1 MHEWALAES
10 VIKTL
15 KTEKRNIHSAEVVFG
30 QLQDIDREIFS
41 FALKELMAQE
51 KKSSVKIKIVD
62 EKALFEC
69 RSCGKKFDIEK
80 VLSDPC
86 EKENVHFLPEM
97 VKAFL
102 KCPDCSSR
110 DFEILK
116 GRGLS
121 LRIKEK

>member
-10 VIKTL
+10 VIKTI
-15 KTEKRNIHSAEVVFG
+15 KAEKRNIRYAEVVFG

-41 FALKELMAQE
+41 FALKELLAQE
-51 KKSSVKIKIVD
+51 KNSPIKIKIVD
-62 EKALFEC
+62 EKAVFEC
-69 RSCGKKFDIEK
+69 RSCGKKFDLEK
-80 VLSDPC
+80 GISDPS

-102 KCPDCSSR
+102 KCPACSSR